1 MFCIVHAWVRH
12 PAARADTDPACVVP
26 EFSETNLILCG
37 ADLYTPHKGLS
48 LSVVPNPSI
57 DRHNSS
63 GSRMTFSVSGTGA
76 QEDIQI
82 DSVTSTSET
91 SLYIE
96 TSTTAWMSAGRS
108 QVTSSSEAL
117 SSSRTSSSLAVQ
129 LKESP
134 WVTSTTTEA
143 ESTVFHDGFCNLK
156 KF

>member
-1 MFCIVHAWVRH
+1 
-12 PAARADTDPACVVP
+12 
-26 EFSETNLILCG
+26 
-37 ADLYTPHKGLS
+37 
-48 LSVVPNPSI
+48 
-57 DRHNSS
+57 
-63 GSRMTFSVSGTGA
+63 MTLFVAGRGV

-96 TSTTAWMSAGRS
+96 TSPRAWISADRS
-108 QVTSSSEAL
+108 QVTSSSEAA
-117 SSSRTSSSLAVQ
+117 SSSKTSSSLAVQ

-156 KF
+156 RF